1 MRCLDP
7 LDPPRYITD
16 PLVSMKKS
24 TDTPVAET
32 APASTRQ
39 RRKEARP
46 QELLVAALDLFVERG
61 FAATRSEDVAA
72 RAGVSKGTLYLY
84 YPSKEELLKAV
95 VRENLGALITEGID
109 IVEGFEADTQELLGL
124 LMHTWW
130 ERIGDTPAS
139 GIFKVILTE
148 MGNFPDF
155 AAFYM
160 DEVIAPARALF
171 TRVLQRGIDA
181 GELRQINLF
190 ETVHLMIFPMLMM
203 CLHRHS
209 LGPCHMPIRELDP
222 HAFIDT
228 QVDIVVNGARR
239 PAPLAAAKR
248 LPHRK
253 PK

>member
-1 MRCLDP
+1 
-7 LDPPRYITD
+7 
-16 PLVSMKKS
+16 MKKS
-24 TDTPVAET
+24 PALHAAATG
-32 APASTRQ
+32 PASTRQ

-95 VRENLGALITEGID
+95 VRENLGALIAEGAD
-109 IVEGFEADTQELLGL
+109 IVGTFEGDTKGL
-124 LMHTWW
+124 LAFLLHTWW
-130 ERIGDTPAS
+130 ERIGETPAS

-160 DEVIAPARALF
+160 DEVITPSRALF
-171 TRVLQRGIDA
+171 SGVLQRGIDA
-181 GELRQINLF
+181 GELRSVNLF
-190 ETVHLMIFPMLMM
+190 ETVHLLIFPMLMM

-209 LGPCHMPIRELDP
+209 LGPCHMPVRELDP
-222 HAFIDT
+222 HSFIDT
-228 QVDIVVNGARR
+228 HVDIVVNGARR
-239 PAPLAAAKR
+239 RTASVAVARRAPN
-248 LPHRK
+248 RK
-253 PK
+253 TA

>member
-1 MRCLDP
+1 
-7 LDPPRYITD
+7 
-16 PLVSMKKS
+16 MKS
-24 TDTPVAET
+24 SPASPPVASGT
-32 APASTRQ
+32 ASMRQ

-46 QELLVAALDLFVERG
+46 QELLDAALELFVEHG

-95 VRENLGALITEGID
+95 VRDNLGSLISEGSD
-109 IVEGFEADTQELLGL
+109 VVDGFVGDTQQLLGVL
-124 LMHTWW
+124 LHTWW

-155 AAFYM
+155 ARFYL

-171 TRVLQRGIDA
+171 TSVLQRGIDA
-181 GELRQINLF
+181 GELRPVNLF
-190 ETVHLMIFPMLMM
+190 ETVHLLIFPMLMM

-209 LGPCHMPIRELDP
+209 LGPCHLPIRELDP
-222 HAFIDT
+222 RRFIDNH
-228 QVDIVVNGARR
+228 VDIIVNGARR
-239 PAPLAAAKR
+239 PTPAVPARRRKAP
-248 LPHRK
+248 
-253 PK
+253 

>member
-1 MRCLDP
+1 
-7 LDPPRYITD
+7 
-16 PLVSMKKS
+16 MKKS
-24 TDTPVAET
+24 TLTPAVAT
-32 APASTRQ
+32 GPASTRQ

-46 QELLVAALDLFVERG
+46 QELLTAALDLFVERG
-61 FAATRSEDVAA
+61 FKATRSEDVAA

-95 VRENLGALITEGID
+95 VRENLGALINEGTD
-109 IVEGFEADTQELLGL
+109 IVGSFDGDTQQLLGV

-148 MGNFPDF
+148 MGNFPAF

-181 GELRQINLF
+181 GELRQVNLF
-190 ETVHLMIFPMLMM
+190 ETVHLLIFPMLMM

-209 LGPCHMPIRELDP
+209 LGPCHLPIRELDP
-222 HAFIDT
+222 HRFIDT
-228 QVDIVVNGARR
+228 HVDIVVNGARR
-239 PAPLAAAKR
+239 PAPAAAAKR
-248 LPHRK
+248 APSRK
-253 PK
+253 TA

>member
-1 MRCLDP
+1 
-7 LDPPRYITD
+7 
-16 PLVSMKKS
+16 MKKPAV
-24 TDTPVAET
+24 TPVVAT
-32 APASTRQ
+32 GPASMRQ

-46 QELLVAALDLFVERG
+46 QELLAAALDLFVERG

-95 VRENLGALITEGID
+95 VRDNLGSLITEAADIVGSFEGDTQQLLGAL
-109 IVEGFEADTQELLGL
+109 L
-124 LMHTWW
+124 HTWW

-155 AAFYM
+155 ASFYV
-160 DEVIAPARALF
+160 DEVITPGRTLF

-181 GELRQINLF
+181 GELRPINLF
-190 ETVHLMIFPMLMM
+190 ETVHLLIFPMLMM

-209 LGPCHMPIRELDP
+209 LGPCQVPIRELDP
-222 HAFIDT
+222 HRFIDT
-228 QVDIVVNGARR
+228 QVDVVVNGARR
-239 PAPLAAAKR
+239 SAPALAAAPRAARKR
-248 LPHRK
+248 K
-253 PK
+253 SA

>member
-1 MRCLDP
+1 
-7 LDPPRYITD
+7 
-16 PLVSMKKS
+16 MKNQAAH
-24 TDTPVAET
+24 PAVASG
-32 APASTRQ
+32 PAARQ
-39 RRKEARP
+39 RRKNARP
-46 QELLVAALDLFVERG
+46 QELLAAALDLFVERG

-95 VRENLGALITEGID
+95 VRENIGSLINEGADLVG
-109 IVEGFEADTQELLGL
+109 GFEGGTQELLAL
-124 LMHTWW
+124 LLHTWW

-160 DEVIAPARALF
+160 DEVIAPGRAVF
-171 TRVLQRGIDA
+171 TRVLQRGIDF
-181 GELRQINLF
+181 GELRPVNLF
-190 ETVHLMIFPMLMM
+190 ETVHLLIFPMLMM

-209 LGPCHMPIRELDP
+209 LGPCHVPIRELDP
-222 HAFIDT
+222 HRFIDT

-239 PAPLAAAKR
+239 AAPAVAAKR
-248 LPHRK
+248 AANRK
-253 PK
+253 AA

>member
-1 MRCLDP
+1 
-7 LDPPRYITD
+7 
-16 PLVSMKKS
+16 MKKPAAS
-24 TDTPVAET
+24 PVVAT
-32 APASTRQ
+32 GPASTRQ

-46 QELLVAALDLFVERG
+46 QELLVAALDLFIERG

-95 VRENLGALITEGID
+95 VRENLGALISEGTD
-109 IVEGFEADTQELLGL
+109 IVGGFEGGTQELLAL
-124 LMHTWW
+124 LLHTWW

-155 AAFYM
+155 ATFYV
-160 DEVIAPARALF
+160 DEVIAPGRALF
-171 TRVLQRGIDA
+171 TRVLQRGVDA
-181 GELRQINLF
+181 GELRPVNLF
-190 ETVHLMIFPMLMM
+190 ETVHLLIFPMLMM

-222 HAFIDT
+222 HSFIDT

-239 PAPLAAAKR
+239 AALAVAAKR
-248 LPHRK
+248 APNRK
-253 PK
+253 AA

>member
-1 MRCLDP
+1 
-7 LDPPRYITD
+7 
-16 PLVSMKKS
+16 MKKS
-24 TDTPVAET
+24 AAPPHPANASATS
-32 APASTRQ
+32 PASTRQ

-46 QELLVAALDLFVERG
+46 QELLDAALDLFVERG

-95 VRENLGALITEGID
+95 VRDNLGALINEGTD
-109 IVEGFEADTQELLGL
+109 IVGGFEGDTQQLLAL

-155 AAFYM
+155 ATFYM
-160 DEVIAPARALF
+160 DEVISPGRALF
-171 TRVLQRGIDA
+171 TRALQRGIDA
-181 GELRQINLF
+181 GELRAINLF
-190 ETVHLMIFPMLMM
+190 ETVHLLIFPMLMM

-209 LGPCHMPIRELDP
+209 LGPCHLPIRELDP
-222 HAFIDT
+222 HRFIDT
-228 QVDIVVNGARR
+228 HVDIVVNGARQ
-239 PAPLAAAKR
+239 PAPVPPSKR
-248 LPHRK
+248 SPNRK
-253 PK
+253 TA